1 MLRIYNQKCVLIQSI
16 SGRTAASGY
25 IICIMAVYIL
35 GLLEA
40 RKTKETKGKGMGV
53 YLRMAVVY
61 QFPRVQADCPKIEW
75 LSESIWLHI

>member
-40 RKTKETKGKGMGV
+40 RKNEGDEREGNGGIS
-53 YLRMAVVY
+53 
-61 QFPRVQADCPKIEW
+61 PHGSGI
-75 LSESIWLHI
+75 SISKSPS